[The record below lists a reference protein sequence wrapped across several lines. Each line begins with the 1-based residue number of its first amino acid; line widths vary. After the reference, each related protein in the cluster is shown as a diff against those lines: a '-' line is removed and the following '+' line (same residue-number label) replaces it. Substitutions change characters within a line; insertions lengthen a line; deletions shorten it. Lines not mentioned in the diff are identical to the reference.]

1 MENKKNKK
9 IFTKLLK
16 NFIEALNYEIKA
28 IKLAPKSQASK
39 ITDGICKES
48 ISKTYFFRNPGSLE
62 FRQDEQVTITIN
74 SVSYEGQI
82 KDCNEASLFVAIS
95 SESSIKIAEKIK
107 IAYIKSDSSF
117 LLISLRNILLNIEN
131 KLSENKDESKPIESI
146 IPNFNINRAVKVIEK
161 TDLKQINNEKEI
173 EKKETENNKKTSFV
187 NFLDLLSKKKK
198 KRLQEAESEYQ
209 KTILM
214 KELLREYLSNNLSP
228 EIESELNAEQK
239 EFIDFSIKENVVY
252 LWGPPGTG
260 KSYTIASLAKI
271 FFQNKKR
278 VLLVSNTNNAV
289 DLLLKTF
296 CEYVSDSEGFNKGY
310 IVKDGEIFNDELEDK
325 FGEYVNKE
333 KIEKKIRRN
342 FLYKLDPLLTKERD
356 LERILDDVKINIS
369 EKENLYSQIRNK
381 NRFKCYDE
389 LFFQELRSE
398 EETIKKQISNK
409 NSQINKIKKDQDQNF
424 GKINN
429 VKKSIE
435 KAVQD
440 WKSNISVTAT
450 TAYTSVL
457 KYRDDGKDFYDVV
470 IIDEVSM
477 LPLPYVFFF
486 SGLSKDKVILAGDFM
501 QIKPIQ
507 QTKKINGEAYKFVR
521 EWYGKD
527 IFRKAKIVKSLND
540 KKPYYNLKK
549 FVMQYRM
556 TDKICRVVNNFY
568 GGMLETSPDI
578 KKDDDKSIYF
588 VDTNILSPTCEK
600 QSIHSYSKFNYIH
613 ALAIVNYIQY
623 LKRKHNQKIENK
635 SYLGVITPYSAQVK
649 LIERLLID
657 RGIDT
662 VKVGTIN
669 KFQGDERDMIIFD
682 TVESPPGFNQK
693 NSVFVEPFS
702 DNKLNVAISRAKNK
716 IIIFA
721 NHPWF
726 HEKVIL
732 ATDWTGKRKL
742 PPRVKNAYE
751 KMYELSVKK
760 DVNDFFLTTEKPDPA
775 MHPVSVIQ
783 DDSAIRIYYEKE
795 IDVLRKRLEKTEK
808 DQKKIE
814 SDKKNKKNQKKPKQK
829 EIVDIE
835 INYIS
840 LERQN
845 KVLKKQIEFFE
856 EEYENI
862 KNRELDWEYLLDK
875 ENIIPRLRKDIELAE
890 ESILIYASFYTK
902 NMINYWKPILEKKIK
917 EGVKVKCFA
926 RAPSNRFTEKFIN
939 IKKLIDIGVIVDFE
953 EGQHIKD
960 VHIDFKILY
969 TGSANIL
976 SFNGKSIENFRR
988 IINTSNIKQK
998 VMLPYKYGKN
1008 PETLLMKQY
1017 RPCSKCKSHTY
1028 LSQKKQL
1035 ICIEPKCK

>member
-1 MENKKNKK
+1 MKNKKNKK

-28 IKLAPKSQASK
+28 IKLAPQSQAFK

-48 ISKTYFFRNPGSLE
+48 ISKTYFFRNPSSLE

-82 KDCNEASLFVAIS
+82 KDCNEASLFVAIN
-95 SESSIKIAEKIK
+95 SESSNKITKKIK

-117 LLISLRNILLNIEN
+117 LLISLRDILLNIEN
-131 KLSENKDESKPIESI
+131 KLSENKDENKSIESI
-146 IPNFNINRAVKVIEK
+146 IPNFNINRAEKVIGQ
-161 TDLKQINNEKEI
+161 TDFKQINNEKEI
-173 EKKETENNKKTSFV
+173 EKKETENNKKVSFV
-187 NFLDLLSKKKK
+187 NFLNQLSKKNK

-214 KELLREYLSNNLSP
+214 KEHLREYLSNNLSP
-228 EIESELNAEQK
+228 EIESELNEEQK
-239 EFIDFSIKENVVY
+239 EFIDFSMKENVVY

-260 KSYTIASLAKI
+260 KSYTIASLAKL
-271 FFQNKKR
+271 FFQDKKR
-278 VLLVSNTNNAV
+278 ILLVSNTNNAV

-296 CEYVSDSEGFNKGY
+296 CESVSDSEGFKKGY
-310 IVKDGEIFNDELEDK
+310 IVKDGEIFNDDLEDK

-333 KIEKKIRRN
+333 KIEQKIRKN
-342 FLYKLDPLLTKERD
+342 YLYKLDPLLTKERE
-356 LERILDDVKINIS
+356 LERILDDVKIDIS
-369 EKENLYSQIRNK
+369 EKENLYSQIKNK
-381 NRFKCYDE
+381 NKFKCYDE

-398 EETIKKQISNK
+398 EETIKKQISSK
-409 NSQINKIKKDQDQNF
+409 NSQINKIKKNQDQNF
-424 GKINN
+424 GEINN

-457 KYRDDGKDFYDVV
+457 KYRDDGKNFYDVV

-501 QIKPIQ
+501 QTEPILA
-507 QTKKINGEAYKFVR
+507 TKKKNREAYKFVR

-527 IFRKAKIVKSLND
+527 IFRKAKIVDSLN
-540 KKPYYNLKK
+540 KKQPYYNLKQ
-549 FVMQYRM
+549 FIMQYRM
-556 TDKICRVVNNFY
+556 ADKICSVVNNFY
-568 GGMLETSPDI
+568 GNRLETSPDI
-578 KKDDDKSIYF
+578 KKDDKSIYF
-588 VDTNILSPTCEK
+588 VDTNILSPTCER

-613 ALAIVNYIQY
+613 AMAIVNYIQY
-623 LKRKHNQKIENK
+623 LKRKHNEKIENK
-635 SYLGVITPYSAQVK
+635 SYLGVITPYNAQVK

-669 KFQGDERDMIIFD
+669 KFQGDERDIIIFD
-682 TVESPPGFNQK
+682 TMESPAGFNQK

-702 DNKLNVAISRAKNK
+702 DNKFNVAISRAKSK

-726 HEKVIL
+726 KKQVIL
-732 ATDWTGKRKL
+732 ATDILGSRKL
-742 PPRVKNAYE
+742 SPRVQRAYDD
-751 KMYELSVKK
+751 MYELSIKK
-760 DVNDFFLTTEKPDPA
+760 DVNDFFLTTENSDPA
-775 MHPVSVIQ
+775 MHPASVTQ
-783 DDSAIRIYYEKE
+783 DDSAIRICYEKE

-814 SDKKNKKNQKKPKQK
+814 KNKKNQKKQKQK

-835 INYIS
+835 INYIN

-845 KVLKKQIEFFE
+845 KTLKKQMEFLLDD
-856 EEYENI
+856 YENI

-875 ENIIPRLRKDIELAE
+875 ENIIPRLRKDIELAK
-890 ESILIYASFYTK
+890 ESILIYASFYTE

-926 RAPSNRFTEKFIN
+926 RKPSRKSTEKFIN

-998 VMLPYKYGKN
+998 LMLPYSSRKN
-1008 PETLLMKQY
+1008 PEMLLMKQY